1 MNIAICDRY
10 DTDVARIN
18 ELLDAN
24 IKRHMLNHALLDV
37 DTFTSTDELL
47 ASPKGYSLIFLGILM
62 PGTDGIEA
70 ARQLKDGPN
79 PPIIIFT
86 TKSTEHCLASYN
98 LGVEG
103 YILKP
108 IREEDFE
115 KVFTRLLLPIFPST
129 HTLNVYSNRLLYH
142 IPVSEIFYI
151 ESTLN
156 DNSFIRC
163 YRSYLV
169 NMNYIQDILDTEIQL
184 TNDDCIPLTLRKRS
198 QIVKLFNKF
207 LISHSASE

>member
-10 DTDVARIN
+10 DTDITRIS
-18 ELLDAN
+18 EFLDAN
-24 IKRHMLNHALLDV
+24 IKNHMLNHALLEV

-47 ASPKGYSLIFLGILM
+47 ASPQEYSLIFLGILM

-115 KVFTRLLLPIFPST
+115 KVFTRLCFRYSLQPIHSM
-129 HTLNVYSNRLLYH
+129 Y
-142 IPVSEIFYI
+142 IPTGFYI
-151 ESTLN
+151 TSRFLRF
-156 DNSFIRC
+156 FI
-163 YRSYLV
+163 LKALEE
-169 NMNYIQDILDTEIQL
+169 N
-184 TNDDCIPLTLRKRS
+184 
-198 QIVKLFNKF
+198 
-207 LISHSASE
+207 A

>member
-47 ASPKGYSLIFLGILM
+47 ASPKGYSL
-62 PGTDGIEA
+62 
-70 ARQLKDGPN
+70 
-79 PPIIIFT
+79 
-86 TKSTEHCLASYN
+86 KSTEHCLASYN

-151 ESTLN
+151 ESIGRKCMIHTSRKTYETNMALNHIESTLN

>member
-86 TKSTEHCLASYN
+86 TKSTEHSLASYN

-142 IPVSEIFYI
+142 MALNHI

>member
-37 DTFTSTDELL
+37 DTFYFNRRVVSIPEKNIP
-47 ASPKGYSLIFLGILM
+47 SFFLGILM

-115 KVFTRLLLPIFPST
+115 KVFTTPRQ
-129 HTLNVYSNRLLYH
+129 
-142 IPVSEIFYI
+142 E
-151 ESTLN
+151 
-156 DNSFIRC
+156 DN
-163 YRSYLV
+163 
-169 NMNYIQDILDTEIQL
+169 
-184 TNDDCIPLTLRKRS
+184 K
-198 QIVKLFNKF
+198 K
-207 LISHSASE
+207 

>member
-10 DTDVARIN
+10 DTDITRIS
-18 ELLDAN
+18 EFLDAN
-24 IKRHMLNHALLDV
+24 IKKHMLNHALLEV

-47 ASPKGYSLIFLGILM
+47 ASPKEYSSFFGNFNA
-62 PGTDGIEA
+62 GTDGIEA

-115 KVFTRLLLPIFPST
+115 KVFYQTFASDIPFNPYTQCIFQPA
-129 HTLNVYSNRLLYH
+129 
-142 IPVSEIFYI
+142 F
-151 ESTLN
+151 
-156 DNSFIRC
+156 
-163 YRSYLV
+163 
-169 NMNYIQDILDTEIQL
+169 
-184 TNDDCIPLTLRKRS
+184 
-198 QIVKLFNKF
+198 
-207 LISHSASE
+207 ISHPGF

>member
-10 DTDVARIN
+10 DTDITRIS
-18 ELLDAN
+18 EFLDAN
-24 IKRHMLNHALLDV
+24 IKNHMLNHALLEV

-47 ASPKGYSLIFLGILM
+47 ASPKEYSLIFLGILM

-115 KVFTRLLLPIFPST
+115 KVFTRLSILSYSSNKSFIFFAFSM
-129 HTLNVYSNRLLYH
+129 
-142 IPVSEIFYI
+142 
-151 ESTLN
+151 STL
-156 DNSFIRC
+156 
-163 YRSYLV
+163 
-169 NMNYIQDILDTEIQL
+169 
-184 TNDDCIPLTLRKRS
+184 
-198 QIVKLFNKF
+198 
-207 LISHSASE
+207 

>member
-47 ASPKGYSLIFLGILM
+47 ASPKEYSLIFLGILM
-62 PGTDGIEA
+62 LGTDGIEA

-115 KVFTRLLLPIFPST
+115 KVFTRLLFRYSLQPIHSM
-129 HTLNVYSNRLLYH
+129 Y
-142 IPVSEIFYI
+142 IPTGFYI
-151 ESTLN
+151 TSR
-156 DNSFIRC
+156 F
-163 YRSYLV
+163 
-169 NMNYIQDILDTEIQL
+169 
-184 TNDDCIPLTLRKRS
+184 LR
-198 QIVKLFNKF
+198 FF
-207 LISHSASE
+207 LLKALEENA